1 MHDRDLKGVAL
12 FTASQVRQIDR
23 LAIDHHDVD
32 GYDLMVQAG
41 EAAFTSLLSRWP
53 HVRQLLVLCGKGNN
67 GGDGFVIARLAKQ
80 HDIEVQLAL
89 IGNVADLQG
98 EAQQAAEDAMADGIQ
113 VLGAKDLI
121 WPKEQDNVIVDAL
134 LGTGIQ
140 SDVSG
145 EFAQL
150 IEKANGSGLPIMAID
165 VPSGINATTGHKHGV
180 AIKADTTVTM
190 IAYKQGLFTGDGPV
204 YAGQVS
210 LASLSVPRVVRE
222 SQEPNCQLIRW
233 QSLQNLECLQA
244 RQLNAHKGLYGHVMI
259 VGGDL
264 GYGGAV
270 SLAAQAALR
279 SGAGLVSVA
288 TRPEHVSAILAR
300 CPEVMV
306 HGVEN
311 GQDLQ
316 PLLERADVIVIG
328 PGLGQSYWGEQLLQ
342 QVMKLTTPV
351 VGDADALNIL
361 AKGKMGHN
369 LADRVSMITPHP
381 GEAGRL
387 LGLENQDI
395 QQDRFEA
402 AKTLAEQYASAVVLK
417 GLGTVIQTQRQISI
431 CGDGNPGMASAGM
444 GDVLSG
450 IAGSLMAQNVNN
462 SNGTPNLDQALHD
475 IVCAAVCLHSAA
487 ADLAAKDGEFGL
499 LASDVADSVRYL
511 LK

>member
-1 MHDRDLKGVAL
+1 MKGVPL

-23 LAIDHHDVD
+23 LAIEHHDVD
-32 GYDLMVQAG
+32 GYGLMVQAG

-53 HVRQLLVLCGKGNN
+53 NVRQVLVLCGKGNN

-80 HDIEVQLAL
+80 HNIEVQLAF
-89 IGNVADLQG
+89 IGNLADLKG
-98 EAQQAAEDAMADGIQ
+98 EALQAAQDAIADGIE
-113 VLGAKDLI
+113 VLPASELI
-121 WPKEQDNVIVDAL
+121 WPKEQDNVVVDAL

-140 SDVSG
+140 ADVSG
-145 EFAQL
+145 EFATL
-150 IEKANGSGLPIMAID
+150 IEKANASGLPILAID
-165 VPSGINATTGHKHGV
+165 VPSGINATTGRKHGV
-180 AIKADTTVTM
+180 AIRAAATVTM
-190 IAYKQGLFTGDGPV
+190 IAHKQGLFTADGPV

-210 LASLSVPRVVRE
+210 LASLAVPRAVRE
-222 SQEPNCQLIRW
+222 SQQPNCQLIRW
-233 QSLQNLECLQA
+233 QALQNLEFLQA

-259 VGGDL
+259 VGGDH

-300 CPEVMV
+300 CPEAMV
-306 HGVEN
+306 HGVN
-311 GQDLQ
+311 GGNELQ
-316 PLLERADVIVIG
+316 HLLERADVIVIG
-328 PGLGQSYWGEQLLQ
+328 PGLGQGAWGEQLLQ
-342 QVMKLTTPV
+342 QVMKLTTPLV
-351 VGDADALNIL
+351 VDADALNIL
-361 AKGKMGHN
+361 AKGRITHN
-369 LADRVSMITPHP
+369 LANRISMITPHP

-387 LGLENQDI
+387 LGLENADI
-395 QQDRFEA
+395 QADRFEA
-402 AKTLAEQYASAVVLK
+402 AKKLAEQFNSAVVLK

-450 IAGSLMAQNVNN
+450 IAGSLLAQNVNTT
-462 SNGTPNLDQALHD
+462 NGMPNLDQILNEV
-475 IVCAAVCLHSAA
+475 VCASVCLHSAA
-487 ADLAAKDGEFGL
+487 ADLAARDGQFGL